1 MHTTSLDNFISHCQ
15 KRGHNNIQEKPL
27 DVSLLITI
35 PTTPVKRRRHRNDS
49 KPSASTSKRSSK
61 STPLSI
67 KTDDFKTL
75 NYKLKDVKDAT
86 KLAGSPLKLPG
97 IKVSSPNVKSFELGK
112 EKLFK
117 YRQWFMSIDADGS
130 GTVDKAE
137 LFDSF
142 LSAGVVANHKICT
155 KLFEVMDVNLTGE
168 VAFDHFIRT
177 ITSSSMSKAVQL
189 HKLDDMINAQS
200 ALSTETLLSQERRK
214 ILMKFVVD
222 QDKLHDF
229 ERDSL
234 VTNGLSANAK
244 LAKLHAPMVESKA
257 KLKSKKH
264 YNEFSSQELD
274 SIADTLKPKKKKGKK
289 AEAPDIVVDVLPK
302 ANMGRRSTRVN
313 GTSLGIQNGAIN
325 ATERRG
331 ALIPG
336 GKPTLLKQRSFNI
349 VDLIKKKENQIAE
362 VKMNAEVQDQF
373 TQVIAA
379 EKRILYKS
387 TSLPEKPVRKSALE
401 ELSLVLPS
409 QIMKMMAEQEALKAN
424 SLQEVDEEEENSDS
438 DDDDSKGDN
447 TSVGS
452 DMKSPTQRTSYS
464 KGTGA
469 VSPTIKNQTRLI
481 SPIKKKKTHKNPKLN
496 FSNRNRTARTT
507 K

>member
-1 MHTTSLDNFISHCQ
+1 
-15 KRGHNNIQEKPL
+15 
-27 DVSLLITI
+27 
-35 PTTPVKRRRHRNDS
+35 
-49 KPSASTSKRSSK
+49 
-61 STPLSI
+61 
-67 KTDDFKTL
+67 
-75 NYKLKDVKDAT
+75 
-86 KLAGSPLKLPG
+86 
-97 IKVSSPNVKSFELGK
+97 
-112 EKLFK
+112 
-117 YRQWFMSIDADGS
+117 
-130 GTVDKAE
+130 
-137 LFDSF
+137 
-142 LSAGVVANHKICT
+142 
-155 KLFEVMDVNLTGE
+155 
-168 VAFDHFIRT
+168 
-177 ITSSSMSKAVQL
+177 
-189 HKLDDMINAQS
+189 
-200 ALSTETLLSQERRK
+200 
-214 ILMKFVVD
+214 
-222 QDKLHDF
+222 
-229 ERDSL
+229 
-234 VTNGLSANAK
+234 
-244 LAKLHAPMVESKA
+244 
-257 KLKSKKH
+257 
-264 YNEFSSQELD
+264 
-274 SIADTLKPKKKKGKK
+274 
-289 AEAPDIVVDVLPK
+289 VDVLPK